1 MEGQRARAG
10 PGLLSVLF
18 LLCQKWK
25 SWVGR
30 LGMGP
35 TALLW
40 GGVGNSHV
48 LLIRKVPATGTRPEE
63 EKRLETL
70 RGS

>member
-1 MEGQRARAG
+1 
-10 PGLLSVLF
+10 
-18 LLCQKWK
+18 
-25 SWVGR
+25 
-30 LGMGP
+30 MGP